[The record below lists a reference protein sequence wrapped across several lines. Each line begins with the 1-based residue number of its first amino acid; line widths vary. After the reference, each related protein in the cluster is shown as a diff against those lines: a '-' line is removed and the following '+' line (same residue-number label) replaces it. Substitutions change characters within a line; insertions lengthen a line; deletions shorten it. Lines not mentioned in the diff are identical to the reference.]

1 MADKTLGQHWLY
13 DELTLSR
20 IIELA
25 DPDPSSTVLEIG
37 PGLGTLT
44 KKLLATNA
52 NIVAVEFDERL
63 IGELKRLYSSP
74 NFRLVQADIR
84 EFDLTS
90 LPNGYVV
97 CANIPYYL
105 TSFILRSLSES
116 INRPKLAVLL
126 VQKEVAE
133 RVAAEQGNHSILSI
147 AVQIFAKATLHDL
160 VPARFFSPPPKVDSQ
175 LLKLTYYDTPKVD
188 DPERVMSMVK
198 AGFSSPRKKLRS
210 SLSAGLHIE
219 VSEADQL
226 LDKATIDSNRR
237 AQTVSIEEWERLT
250 EEFYK
255 KS

>member
-1 MADKTLGQHWLY
+1 MADKTLGQHWLF
-13 DELTLSR
+13 DEVTLSR
-20 IIELA
+20 IVELA
-25 DPDPSSTVLEIG
+25 ELDASSTILEIG

-44 KKLLATNA
+44 KKLLATEA
-52 NIVAVEFDERL
+52 NVVAVEFDERL
-63 IGELKRLYSSP
+63 IAELKRTYSSP

-90 LPNGYVV
+90 LPKGYIV

-105 TSFILRSLSES
+105 TSYILRSLSES
-116 INRPKLAVLL
+116 HNPPARAILL

-147 AVQIFAKATLHDL
+147 AVQIYAETSIHDV
-160 VPARFFSPPPKVDSQ
+160 VPAKYFSPPPKVDSQ
-175 LLKLTYYDTPKVD
+175 LLKLTYYDTPKVK
-188 DPERVMSMVK
+188 DPERLMSMVK

-219 VSEADQL
+219 VGEADQL
-226 LDKATIDSNRR
+226 LEKATIDPNRR
-237 AQTVSIEEWERLT
+237 AQTVTIAEWERLS
-250 EEFYK
+250 EVFLE